1 MSREKTGRVKSYTE
15 STQQQQNHSSGC
27 RRETNANLRSLGSL
41 PAIHVIC
48 ISYTLYPQHNG
59 TQENPSGE
67 GEGMDSGCFGVRD
80 WQGMGRRGSSFNEC
94 NRRESQT
101 TKL

>member
-27 RRETNANLRSLGSL
+27 RRKTNANFRSLGSL
-41 PAIHVIC
+41 RAIHVIC
-48 ISYTLYPQHNG
+48 ISYTLYPQHKG

-67 GEGMDSGCFGVRD
+67 GEGMDSGRFGVRG
-80 WQGMGRRGSSFNEC
+80 WQRMGRGSSFNEC
-94 NRRESQT
+94 NRWGKSDD
-101 TKL
+101 